1 MPDFFSA
8 FACGYVG
15 ATFLLSGGYHA
26 IALGKFR
33 KHLRRHQIVPRS
45 LRAAVAVAVTVFELV
60 MGCAAVMIG
69 FQGSST
75 MTRTAVFGLSAAAG
89 FLFLLYLRSLLRRGA
104 GGDCGCLPL
113 NSPLTPVSLFPAA
126 AILGVSVLGA
136 ASTVAGSG
144 SVVRDSVLL
153 LFPAGWGITLAC
165 LAPLFPAT
173 MPPLRVQP

>member
-26 IALGKFR
+26 IALGTFR
-33 KHLRRHQIVPRS
+33 KNLRRHRILPRS
-45 LRAAVAVAVTVFELV
+45 LQTAAAVSVTVFELALA
-60 MGCAAVMIG
+60 CAAVLMSFRESGAIP
-69 FQGSST
+69 
-75 MTRTAVFGLSAAAG
+75 RAAVFGLSAAAG
-89 FLFLLYLRSLLRRGA
+89 LLFLLYLRSLLRKGA
-104 GGDCGCLPL
+104 GGECGCLPL
-113 NSPLTPVSLFPAA
+113 DSPLTPVSLFPAA

-136 ASTVAGSG
+136 ASTVAGGG
-144 SVVRDSVLL
+144 STVRDSAL
-153 LFPAGWGITLAC
+153 LFFPAAWAITLAC